1 MAKHRTAV
9 RFDAMERFGL
19 RLAEVRALPCS
30 DAWACLSG
38 LLEDSRTH
46 FYAAVAGQTFQGSH
60 GDFAMTLVAQLLLS
74 MTREKGAKTP
84 QLPGPFMGAAKRKR
98 AQEWARVPPAERKRL
113 QERLRKYSSI
123 PD

>member
-1 MAKHRTAV
+1 MAKHRAAV
-9 RFDAMERFGL
+9 RFDTMERFGL
-19 RLAEVRALPCS
+19 RLADVRALPCS

-46 FYAAVAGQTFQGSH
+46 FYAAVTGQTFQGSH

-74 MTREKGAKTP
+74 LTRDKGSKTP
-84 QLPGPFMGAAKRKR
+84 QLPGPFMGAAKRKS
-98 AQEWARVPPAERKRL
+98 AQEWAQVPSAERKRL
-113 QERLRKYSSI
+113 QDRLRQYSSI